1 MPVLYESSND
11 AYAVSDVPMSIR
23 VEYNAGEPASDVK
36 NTITGETVPHITA
49 IVPNHSPNSPSN
61 ILNLIKF
68 TRADI
73 YARYAE
79 IDVQRVDSS
88 VTSQRFGIQ
97 LAGTGLEEDNQ
108 VVECSVSSVGEVCE
122 IDNPILAGTQQI
134 KNVAEWAAAYLKNRN
149 IYEVDFRQDFRL
161 EPNDVITFQTQFEKN
176 IPVRITRIQFKIPGQ
191 AGAICVRRLS

>member
-1 MPVLYESSND
+1 M
-11 AYAVSDVPMSIR
+11 
-23 VEYNAGEPASDVK
+23 
-36 NTITGETVPHITA
+36 
-49 IVPNHSPNSPSN
+49 
-61 ILNLIKF
+61 IKF

-88 VTSQRFGIQ
+88 ATNQRFGIQ

-108 VVECSVSSVGEVCE
+108 VVEHSVSGNGEICE

-176 IPVRITRIQFKIPGQ
+176 IPVRITRVQFKIPGQ
-191 AGAICVRRLS
+191 TGAICVRRLS